1 MLSKKELL
9 STPNYL
15 LTKYQNEIFRQLV
28 HYMESNNLSQKDIA
42 DKLGVSG
49 SYISQVLNGNFNF
62 TLKKLI
68 ELGLMMGK
76 IPNLEFVTIDEFWFN
91 EKEAQSKSPTI
102 SININLDICVF
113 PIQKV
118 QVVSIPQ
125 TGNFYTQKLISEPQ
139 EIPLNEFE
147 CCSN

>member
-9 STPNYL
+9 SSPNYL

-28 HYMESNNLSQKDIA
+28 HYMKSNNFSQKDIA
-42 DKLGVSG
+42 EKLGVSG

-68 ELGLMMGK
+68 ELGLMMDR
-76 IPNLEFVTIDEFWFN
+76 IPNLEFVTFDEFWLR
-91 EKEAQSKSPTI
+91 EKENQSKSPTI
-102 SININLDICVF
+102 SINISMDISVF

-118 QVVSIPQ
+118 QVVSIPSV
-125 TGNFYTQKLISEPQ
+125 GNFYTQKLISEPQ

>member
-1 MLSKKELL
+1 MLSKKELIR
-9 STPNYL
+9 TPNYL
-15 LTKYQNEIFRQLV
+15 LTKFQNEIFRQLV
-28 HYMESNNLSQKDIA
+28 HYMESNNLSQKDVA

-68 ELGLMMGK
+68 ELGLMMDK
-76 IPNLEFVTIDEFWFN
+76 IPNLEFVTIDEFWFS
-91 EKEAQSKSPTI
+91 EKESQSKNPTI
-102 SININLDICVF
+102 SININLDICVI

-125 TGNFYTQKLISEPQ
+125 VGNFYTQKLISEPQ
-139 EIPLNEFE
+139 EVPLNEFE

>member
-28 HYMESNNLSQKDIA
+28 NYMESNNLSQKDIA
-42 DKLGVSG
+42 EKLGVSG

-68 ELGLMMGK
+68 ELGLMIDK
-76 IPNLEFVTIDEFWFN
+76 IPNLEFVTIDEFWIS
-91 EKEAQSKSPTI
+91 EKETQSKSPTI
-102 SININLDICVF
+102 SININLDISVF

-118 QVVSIPQ
+118 QVVSIPPI
-125 TGNFYTQKLISEPQ
+125 GNFYTQKLISEPQ

>member
-28 HYMESNNLSQKDIA
+28 MFMESHNLTQRDVAK
-42 DKLGVSG
+42 KLGVSA
-49 SYISQVLNGNFNF
+49 SYISQILNGNFNF

-68 ELGLMMGK
+68 ELGLMMDK
-76 IPNLEFVTIDEFWFN
+76 IPNLEFVTFDEFWLK
-91 EKEAQSKSPTI
+91 EKESSSKNPTI
-102 SININLDICVF
+102 SININLDISIL
-113 PIQKV
+113 PIQSV
-118 QVVSIPQ
+118 PVISIPKK
-125 TGNFYTQKLISEPQ
+125 GNIISQKLISEPQ
-139 EIPLNEFE
+139 QIPLNEFE

>member
-42 DKLGVSG
+42 EKLGVSG

-68 ELGLMMGK
+68 DLGLMMDK
-76 IPNLEFVTIDEFWFN
+76 IPNLEFVSIDEFWFS
-91 EKEAQSKSPTI
+91 EKESQSKNPTI

-125 TGNFYTQKLISEPQ
+125 IGNFYTQKLISEPQ